1 MRFWKRDIFRGN
13 GRVRKKKKPLLCCTL
28 KMITSSQNIC
38 FRKKDIYFQTG
49 SKQELNY
56 TYKISIMITLL
67 TAFYTYLC
75 IVKSFK

>member
-1 MRFWKRDIFRGN
+1 MNYCCLACYIIYLWTEYEL
-13 GRVRKKKKPLLCCTL
+13 RVAF
-28 KMITSSQNIC
+28 MQIISSQNIC

-56 TYKISIMITLL
+56 TYKICIMITLL
-67 TAFYTYLC
+67 TAFYSYLC

>member
-38 FRKKDIYFQTG
+38 FRKKDIQTG

-56 TYKISIMITLL
+56 TYKMCMITLL

>member
-1 MRFWKRDIFRGN
+1 
-13 GRVRKKKKPLLCCTL
+13 
-28 KMITSSQNIC
+28 MITSSQNIC
-38 FRKKDIYFQTG
+38 FRKKDIQTG

-56 TYKISIMITLL
+56 TYKISIIITLL

>member
-1 MRFWKRDIFRGN
+1 MLHF
-13 GRVRKKKKPLLCCTL
+13 
-28 KMITSSQNIC
+28 KMITSSQNMC

-56 TYKISIMITLL
+56 TYKICIMITLL